1 MAKHRSILEELNKI
15 SVDKSKDY
23 VVENR
28 AEHVIASAINL
39 LEQIDRNYT
48 PEEAKNLTNR
58 LVNSIK
64 HRDPSNFSR
73 GIKKIIKENMKEQS
87 VED

>member
-48 PEEAKNLTNR
+48 PEEAKNLTNQALR
-58 LVNSIK
+58 YYQGEEQYVMQEE
-64 HRDPSNFSR
+64 FYGSR
-73 GIKKIIKENMKEQS
+73 YTAGIKFDLFK
-87 VED
+87 

>member
-39 LEQIDRNYT
+39 L
-48 PEEAKNLTNR
+48 
-58 LVNSIK
+58 
-64 HRDPSNFSR
+64 
-73 GIKKIIKENMKEQS
+73 
-87 VED
+87 

>member
-15 SVDKSKDY
+15 SVDKSKNF

-64 HRDPSNFSR
+64 HRDPSKFSR
-73 GIKKIIKENMKEQS
+73 GIKKIIKESSKES
-87 VED
+87 PSED

>member
-48 PEEAKNLTNR
+48 SEESKNLTNR

-64 HRDPSNFSR
+64 HRDPSKFSR
-73 GIKKIIKENMKEQS
+73 GIKKIIKESLKETPG
-87 VED
+87 ED